1 MVLSGNQARLSLA
14 LIQALQQRINSVR
27 VERFSLEVATE
38 LQPLAVSQQIAVAAN
53 GRGPLQIH
61 RQAERAM
68 GFRAALQAA
77 AAQPASLLGPA
88 HRTLGALVGV
98 WAVLI
103 GSCLHPERH
112 RQALLARPFG
122 HGCPS
127 ENHGFAD
134 AGSRQ
139 ARLSDLERKFR
150 ISATEQST
158 FGLLHQQRSLL
169 FAPACAALQELRQL
183 R

>member
-1 MVLSGNQARLSLA
+1 
-14 LIQALQQRINSVR
+14 
-27 VERFSLEVATE
+27 
-38 LQPLAVSQQIAVAAN
+38 
-53 GRGPLQIH
+53 
-61 RQAERAM
+61 M

-88 HRTLGALVGV
+88 HRPLGPLVGNRV
-98 WAVLI
+98 VLT
-103 GSCLHPERH
+103 GSCLHPKRH

-127 ENHGFAD
+127 EDHGFAD

-139 ARLSDLERKFR
+139 ARLGDLEREFR
-150 ISATEQST
+150 IGTPKQPT

-169 FAPACAALQELRQL
+169 FAPGCAAL
-183 R
+183 